1 MAKAHASIGSA
12 DNLAALLIK
21 DEEVLKY
28 GTLKE
33 SLVKQG
39 ADETGCTHRL
49 GVPPIYR
56 LINGFIRERVVDFEH
71 RQRQRTAHGNKW
83 IERLLEDQLVPG
95 TLHDASSLRGD
106 RTDSTRK
113 HNSPNLKT
121 SREVGKF
128 HRYEAEAVHT
138 PVAGIVRSAL
148 GQDVGQLGRRRAPSQ
163 AIDWNGRHDC

>member
-21 DEEVLKY
+21 DEQVLEY

-39 ADETGCTHRL
+39 ADETGCTHCL

-56 LINGFIRERVVDFEH
+56 LINGFIRKLVVDFEH
-71 RQRQRTAHGNKW
+71 HQRQGIAHGDEW
-83 IERLLEDQLVPG
+83 IERLLEDQLVPW

-106 RTDSTRK
+106 WADSTRK

-128 HRYEAEAVHT
+128 HRYEAQAVHA

-148 GQDVGQLGRRRAPSQ
+148 GQYVGQLGWRRAPSQ
-163 AIDWNGRHDC
+163 AIEWIGRHDC